1 MNIRKHFNAKIL
13 FMVRLYRVNSP
24 LLKQNGEGTRVQA
37 ETKFGCRFDVCRCG
51 TKNSIVTAFLIGEMS
66 SSRISQ

>member
-1 MNIRKHFNAKIL
+1 
-13 FMVRLYRVNSP
+13 MV
-24 LLKQNGEGTRVQA
+24 KEGTRVQA